1 MVTSETTT
9 RKDEQEKS
17 ITLSNN
23 NSASGIMIGPVTDA
37 VITSMEIGTTMSTAT
52 TVLVA
57 AVAPTLAELAWNE
70 INRSRIRKAAAP
82 SSTTV
87 SSLSNTMY
95 SLRTLRGGGGIGS
108 VVDSKRKT
116 KTGNKNKN
124 ITIEPKRKQ
133 QSQSSPINDDDN
145 THNHNK
151 DLATRGKSVAFMALG
166 MALHYLGK

>member
-1 MVTSETTT
+1 
-9 RKDEQEKS
+9 
-17 ITLSNN
+17 
-23 NSASGIMIGPVTDA
+23 MIGPVTDA

-82 SSTTV
+82 SSTTI

-116 KTGNKNKN
+116 ETGNKNKN

-133 QSQSSPINDDDN
+133 QSQNSPINDDDN

>member
-17 ITLSNN
+17 IIYQTI

-70 INRSRIRKAAAP
+70 INRSRIRKTAAP

-87 SSLSNTMY
+87 SSLLNTMY

-133 QSQSSPINDDDN
+133 QSQNSPINDDDN

>member
-1 MVTSETTT
+1 
-9 RKDEQEKS
+9 
-17 ITLSNN
+17 
-23 NSASGIMIGPVTDA
+23 MIGPVTDA
-37 VITSMEIGTTMSTAT
+37 VTSMEIRTTMSTAT

-57 AVAPTLAELAWNE
+57 AVAPTLAELVWNE

-82 SSTTV
+82 SSTTI
-87 SSLSNTMY
+87 SLSNTMN

-108 VVDSKRKT
+108 VDSKRKT
-116 KTGNKNKN
+116 KTGYKQKNR
-124 ITIEPKRKQ
+124 TIEPKKKQ
-133 QSQSSPINDDDN
+133 QPQNSPINDDDNNNN